1 MKDLASSLQNIG
13 LRVKIKNGKIVVRL
27 DGLSNPVSIVKD
39 IAADEYKVKT
49 NDSILSIVAC
59 FLLFSGLAG
68 SLLKMPFEI
77 VERANMPTTIFAFIR
92 LSTWQLSNLNF
103 SGWPIFN

>member
-27 DGLSNPVSIVKD
+27 DGLSNPVSIIKD

-59 FLLFSGLAG
+59 FLLFSGFGVQFGFCVYGA
-68 SLLKMPFEI
+68 M
-77 VERANMPTTIFAFIR
+77 V
-92 LSTWQLSNLNF
+92 WF
-103 SGWPIFN
+103 SGKALSPLNAAL